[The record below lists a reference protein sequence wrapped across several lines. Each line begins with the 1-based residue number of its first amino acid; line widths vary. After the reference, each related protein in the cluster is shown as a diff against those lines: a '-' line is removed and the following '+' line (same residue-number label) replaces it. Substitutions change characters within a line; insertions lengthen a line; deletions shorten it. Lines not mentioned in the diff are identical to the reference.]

1 MDYVQTYGCGYLY
14 DSSTGMPVRLSENDS
29 LNYICHAILL
39 TIYFSSKDK
48 KFVELADIRAA
59 IDTRLKK
66 SIDEQTWQQAL
77 TILIEKGLIET
88 RGPMFQTFC
97 FLLDATKKSL
107 QIGTLVE
114 GKYPF
119 FGNEETK

>member
-1 MDYVQTYGCGYLY
+1 
-14 DSSTGMPVRLSENDS
+14 
-29 LNYICHAILL
+29 
-39 TIYFSSKDK
+39 
-48 KFVELADIRAA
+48 
-59 IDTRLKK
+59 
-66 SIDEQTWQQAL
+66 
-77 TILIEKGLIET
+77 
-88 RGPMFQTFC
+88 MFQTFC